1 MKNKKIPSV
10 EKMYLT
16 AVNSPFFR
24 QAVIKEIITAA
35 KQNNTRTL
43 IAIEGVAVEVVNKVV
58 AELLSL
64 HYKVQYADEYFKQET
79 WVPIEKKLTT
89 DDKYNFI
96 VIEW

>member
-1 MKNKKIPSV
+1 
-10 EKMYLT
+10 
-16 AVNSPFFR
+16 
-24 QAVIKEIITAA
+24 
-35 KQNNTRTL
+35 
-43 IAIEGVAVEVVNKVV
+43 VVNKVV

>member
-24 QAVIKEIITAA
+24 QAVIKEIVTAA
-35 KQNNTRTL
+35 KQNYTRTF
-43 IAIEGVAVEVVNKVV
+43 IANESVAVEIVNKVV

-64 HYKVQYADEYFKQET
+64 HYKVHYADEYFHQET
-79 WVPIEKKLTT
+79 
-89 DDKYNFI
+89 
-96 VIEW
+96 